1 VTADEVLT
9 TAQRAGIRLF
19 AEGDQLRYRAPKGVL
34 TPELRH
40 ALVAHKAALLAVLQ
54 EAEEERRD
62 IMGADDVPAAI
73 TRAGLDEPL
82 IIGSLCP
89 RCREDGRIAYLYVR
103 REGILWCTRCLRKGA
118 PGCSAMSVWRSVDG
132 KGEP

>member
-40 ALVAHKAALLAVLQ
+40 ALIEHKGTLLITLQ
-54 EAEEERRD
+54 ESEEERRD
-62 IMGADDVPAAI
+62 TMAADNVPAAI
-73 TRAGLDEPL
+73 VSVGRDEPL
-82 IIGSLCP
+82 IVGDMCP
-89 RCREDGRIAYLYVR
+89 RCREDGKIAHLYVQ
-103 REGILWCTRCLRKGA
+103 REGILWCARCLRKGA
-118 PGCSAMSVWRSVDG
+118 PVG
-132 KGEP
+132 

>member
-40 ALVAHKAALLAVLQ
+40 ALMAHKAALLAVLQ

-62 IMGADDVPAAI
+62 IMAADEVPAAI
-73 TRAGLDEPL
+73 TRVGLEEPL
-82 IIGSLCP
+82 IVGSLCL
-89 RCREDGRIAYLYVR
+89 RCREDGRIAHLYVR
-103 REGILWCTRCLRKGA
+103 REGLLWCRQCLRRG
-118 PGCSAMSVWRSVDG
+118 SAT
-132 KGEP
+132 